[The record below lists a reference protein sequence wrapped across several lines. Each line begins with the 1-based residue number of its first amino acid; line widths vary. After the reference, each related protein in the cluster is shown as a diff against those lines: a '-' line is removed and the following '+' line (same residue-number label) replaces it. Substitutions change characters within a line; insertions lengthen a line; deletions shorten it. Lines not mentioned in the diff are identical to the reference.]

1 MDQSSLRSPFGDLI
15 FLSELFPVPLRLWR
29 TLLEAFR
36 SVLRQKGR
44 GIIGRGIMCSLNP
57 NSKSDALVPDVIIRS
72 FELRH
77 SFDIRHSGFVIF
89 QKVLALAPAK
99 L

>member
-1 MDQSSLRSPFGDLI
+1 MRITNDEILTMKEI
-15 FLSELFPVPLRLWR
+15 
-29 TLLEAFR
+29 
-36 SVLRQKGR
+36 
-44 GIIGRGIMCSLNP
+44 LNP

>member
-1 MDQSSLRSPFGDLI
+1 MAKEIL
-15 FLSELFPVPLRLWR
+15 
-29 TLLEAFR
+29 
-36 SVLRQKGR
+36 K
-44 GIIGRGIMCSLNP
+44 P
-57 NSKSDALVPDVIIRS
+57 NSESDALVLDVIIRS

-99 L
+99 S